1 MRRHLL
7 TKKNKNDM
15 KKSALLSLLLACTL
29 SLSAQSKQDLQN
41 TINNLNQQVGQLKA
55 MLEAKSE
62 QLDQANQTIADLRQK
77 LASGAVAAQKPATYR
92 DSIADLI
99 EKYTNCASWEE
110 ALKYVMEPER
120 VRPIMQKYY
129 ANQSFSPTIWTAEQ
143 ILKEVFKRFSG
154 KSHTIYKCLNFYAV
168 QTPDGYRLDWEATV
182 EYNPVTHT
190 ELADKI
196 GQSAEIR
203 GCFHFASYY
212 DNDYFRGFTASGMYN
227 TEGNSAFFLT
237 EKGSAIDKRLFSMLK
252 NGADIDMILKMKSL
266 RDSDGYQYFL
276 ITDIISNSFSKY

>member
-1 MRRHLL
+1 
-7 TKKNKNDM
+7 M

-29 SLSAQSKQDLQN
+29 SLSAQSKQDMQN
-41 TINNLNQQVGQLKA
+41 TINQLNQQVGELKA
-55 MLEAKSE
+55 TLAIKTE
-62 QLDQANQTIADLRQK
+62 QLEQANKTIDELRRQ
-77 LASGAVAAQKPATYR
+77 LAGGTATMQKPITYR

-99 EKYTNCASWEE
+99 EKYTSCTSWQE

-129 ANQSFSPTIWTAEQ
+129 ANLSFSPTIWTAEQ
-143 ILKEVFKRFSG
+143 ILNEVFKRFSG
-154 KSHTIYKCLNFYAV
+154 KSHTIYKCRNFYAV

-203 GCFHFASYY
+203 GYFHFASYY
-212 DNDYFRGFTASGMYN
+212 DNDYFRGFTALGMF
-227 TEGNSAFFLT
+227 NSYGDNALFLT
-237 EKGSAIDKRLFSMLK
+237 EKGSAIDKRLFAMLK

-266 RDSDGYQYFL
+266 RDSEGYQYFL
-276 ITDIISNSFSKY
+276 VTDIVSTSFSKY

>member
-1 MRRHLL
+1 
-7 TKKNKNDM
+7 M
-15 KKSALLSLLLACTL
+15 KKILINTLFIVFVLSAN
-29 SLSAQSKQDLQN
+29 AQSKQDLQN

-55 MLEAKSE
+55 MLDAKSE

-77 LASGAVAAQKPATYR
+77 LASGAAAAQKPATYR

-99 EKYTNCASWEE
+99 EKYTNCASWQET
-110 ALKYVMEPER
+110 LKYVMEPER

-129 ANQSFSPTIWTAEQ
+129 ADQGFSPTIWTAEE
-143 ILKEVFKRFSG
+143 ILKEGFKRFSG
-154 KSHTIYKCLNFYAV
+154 KSHTIYKCRNFYAV
-168 QTPDGYRLDWEATV
+168 QTPDGYRLDWEASV

-203 GCFHFASYY
+203 GCFNFVSYY
-212 DNDYFRGFTASGMYN
+212 DNDYFRGFTADVDD
-227 TEGNSAFFLT
+227 TFFLT
-237 EKGSAIDKRLFSMLK
+237 EKGSAIDKRLFAMLK

-266 RDSDGYQYFL
+266 RDSEGYQYFL
-276 ITDIISNSFSKY
+276 ITDIVSTSFSKY